1 MEQEYP
7 QPEETTQK
15 KYIRNYTEEGRE
27 KQKQHLNNIRQKAM
41 EKKRELKEIT
51 LKAKLMKLEP
61 KIELAKQYD
70 EYVNNK
76 PQIPEPETEQI
87 VYIPKQTKQK
97 PKKIIY
103 KEVEDEAEE
112 EEVVYIKKNKPKPYN
127 GDMPVGRET
136 LDRTLYK
143 SSTEQLHMRAVEERI
158 KHNLTSCY
166 SALMPREY

>member
-1 MEQEYP
+1 
-7 QPEETTQK
+7 
-15 KYIRNYTEEGRE
+15 
-27 KQKQHLNNIRQKAM
+27 M

-70 EYVNNK
+70 EYVNSKNQYQQQQEEEPIYITK
-76 PQIPEPETEQI
+76 PTKEK
-87 VYIPKQTKQK
+87 KQ
-97 PKKIIY
+97 KIIY
-103 KEVEDEAEE
+103 KEIEDEE
-112 EEVVYIKKNKPKPYN
+112 EEEEIVYIKKNKPK
-127 GDMPVGRET
+127 ET

-158 KHNLTSCY
+158 RHNLTSCY